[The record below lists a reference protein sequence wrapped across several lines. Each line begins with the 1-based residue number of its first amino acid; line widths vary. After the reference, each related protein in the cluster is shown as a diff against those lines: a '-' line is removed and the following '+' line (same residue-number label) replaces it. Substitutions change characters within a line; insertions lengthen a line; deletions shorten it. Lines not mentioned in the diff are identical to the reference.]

1 MWVRRRTS
9 SERGIGP
16 FPLRKE
22 AHFAT
27 NGNRSRLEA
36 PSALLDRLA
45 AVDAGGDDRRALVA
59 AIVRMSEAY
68 TVDRASLAEVGRSP
82 DGHRARLRFFLPRD
96 LPKAARPMLE
106 LAARGLI
113 PRRDTLRLLDLGCG
127 LGTTTLSV
135 ARGLALAGDAR
146 SLDVVAVDD
155 DPRALET
162 FERIVTRPIEGL
174 EAHAARL
181 PEALDDLRG
190 PFDLVTIGLALNE
203 IIDPAAL
210 VERASA
216 FLAPDGVLL
225 IVEPALR
232 ETTRALMR
240 LRDQIAHDGR
250 LAILGPC
257 PHQRPCPMLGR
268 ERDWCHDAVDAP
280 LPAPLDAWAR
290 DAGLRDERAT
300 FAWLALGRTPPHDP
314 LHRVVSHRLPSKGK
328 LELILCT
335 PEGELARARRLDR
348 HRSDA
353 NEALESA
360 ARGDRLSIEGET
372 RGNALVI
379 GRGDLVATHDAASHA
394 QAEAWAE
401 RRRCTKHRAG

>member
-1 MWVRRRTS
+1 MWVRQAG

-27 NGNRSRLEA
+27 NGNRSPLEA
-36 PSALLDRLA
+36 PAALLDRLA
-45 AVDAGGDDRRALVA
+45 ALDAGGDDRRALVA

-68 TVDRASLAEVGRSP
+68 TVDRAALAEVGRSP
-82 DGHRARLRFFLPRD
+82 EGRRARLRFFLPRD
-96 LPKAARPMLE
+96 LPKATRPMLE
-106 LAARGLI
+106 LAARGLL
-113 PRRDTLRLLDLGCG
+113 PAGNPLRLLDLGAG

-135 ARGLALAGDAR
+135 ARALALAGENRA
-146 SLDVVAVDD
+146 LDVVAVDD

-162 FERIVTRPIEGL
+162 FERIVAEPMEGFAPVELETR
-174 EAHAARL
+174 AARL
-181 PEALDDLRG
+181 PESLDLIPG
-190 PFDLVTIGLALNE
+190 SFDIVTVGLALNE
-203 IIDPAAL
+203 LFDPAVL

-216 FLAPDGVLL
+216 RLSPDGVLL

-240 LRDQIAHDGR
+240 LRDQVARDGR

-257 PHQRPCPMLGR
+257 QHQLPCPMLPR

-280 LPAPLDAWAR
+280 LPPPLDTWAR
-290 DAGLRDERAT
+290 DAGLRDERPT
-300 FAWLALGRTPPHDP
+300 FAWLALGLAPPKDA

-328 LELILCT
+328 LEVLLCT
-335 PEGELARARRLDR
+335 PDGELTRARRLDR

-353 NEALESA
+353 NEALDSA
-360 ARGDRLSIEGET
+360 ARGDRLSVEGEK
-372 RGNALVI
+372 RGEALVV
-379 GRGDLVATHDAASHA
+379 GARHRV
-394 QAEAWAE
+394 
-401 RRRCTKHRAG
+401 RRP